1 MLEPVKAMVDAAPIY
16 RVPAPMPL
24 SRNVPDPEPYP
35 VDDLGDILGAAARAI
50 HDRVQAPLAMCAQ
63 SVLAAAALAVQG
75 QRNVKLPHGQVSP
88 LSLFCLTIADSGE
101 RKSQCDRIALGPI
114 SRKEVALQAQYD
126 FELPSFTNAK
136 LAWEKTRE
144 AVLKKA
150 KGEPN
155 ASALA
160 KALESTGPEPVEPL
174 APLLTAPEPTWEGMC
189 RVMQKGHPSLGLFS
203 DEGGG
208 FVGGHGMTAEA
219 KVRTMAGLNLA
230 WDGKPIKRVRIN
242 EGGLLLLSG
251 RRLSLHLMLQTRI
264 ANQLLGDPDAEGI
277 GLLARLLIVAPK
289 ATAGTRF
296 VRAVAPETHKAL
308 QRYEGRLLAIL
319 EMPLPLAEGKRNELD
334 PLALT
339 LDADASRVF
348 TGFQDHIEGMLGD
361 GGELR
366 PIKAF
371 GSKLAEQA
379 ARTAG
384 VLTLISNP
392 NSQSIDAETMT
403 RAARIAEH
411 YCSEALRLLA
421 GAAVSDQIRRAEKV
435 LVWLQTRGQ
444 ATFRLSD
451 IYQRGPSEVREA
463 AEARKI
469 VGILIDHG
477 WLVPADAKAK
487 EWRIVQAEA
496 A

>member
-1 MLEPVKAMVDAAPIY
+1 MSDPIKATINGALVYQAQ
-16 RVPAPMPL
+16 APMPL
-24 SRNVPDPEPYP
+24 SRKVPDPEPYP
-35 VDDLGDILGAAARAI
+35 VDDLGDVLGAAARAI

-75 QRNVKLPHGQVSP
+75 LRNVKLPHGQASP
-88 LSLFCLTIADSGE
+88 LSLFCLTIAESGE

-114 SRKEVALQAQYD
+114 NRRETALQAQYD
-126 FELPSFTNAK
+126 CELPSFKNAK
-136 LAWEKTRE
+136 LAWEKARE

-160 KALESTGPEPVEPL
+160 IALESIGPEPIEPL

-189 RVMQKGHPSLGLFS
+189 RVMQKGHASLGLFS

-208 FVGGHGMTAEA
+208 FVGGHGMSAEA

-230 WDGKPIKRVRIN
+230 WDGKPIKRVRMN

-251 RRLSLHLMLQTRI
+251 RRLSLHLMLQTGI
-264 ANQLLGDPDAEGI
+264 ANQLLGDPDAESI

-296 VRAVAPETHKAL
+296 VREVAPETYAAL
-308 QRYEGRLLAIL
+308 QCYEGRLLAIL

-334 PLALT
+334 PPALT
-339 LDADASRVF
+339 FDADAARAF

-379 ARTAG
+379 ARIAG
-384 VLTLISNP
+384 VLTLIDNP
-392 NSQSIDAETMT
+392 NAQSIDADTMT

-411 YCSEALRLLA
+411 YCCEALRLLA
-421 GAAVSDQIRRAEKV
+421 GASISEQIRRTEKV
-435 LVWLQTRGQ
+435 LSWLRTRGQ
-444 ATFRLSD
+444 ATFKLSD
-451 IYQRGPSEVREA
+451 IYQRGPGEVREA
-463 AEARKI
+463 AEARKV

-477 WLVPADAKAK
+477 WLVPADPKAK